1 MRKHKPINVEK
12 CKELFEY
19 RDGKLIRKVRAAKR
33 SKVGDVAGS
42 LHKSTG
48 YHQVRI
54 DGKLFNVSRIIYAIH
69 HGDPGGM
76 QVDHVNQIRA
86 DNRIE
91 NLRLVTNKENH
102 RNRTKQKNNSSGITG
117 VTWCKLMQKWLVHI
131 KFDGKTIH
139 CGYFIHLRAAAVER
153 KYQELKYGY
162 HENHGSDKK

>member
-1 MRKHKPINVEK
+1 MSKHIKINVER

-19 RDGKLIRKVRAAKR
+19 RDGKLIWKIRKSNHV
-33 SKVGDVAGS
+33 KVGDIAGS
-42 LHKSTG
+42 LNKSTG
-48 YHQVRI
+48 YHQVKI
-54 DGKLFNVSRIIYAIH
+54 DGKLFRVSRIIYAMRY
-69 HGDPGGM
+69 GDPGGM

-102 RNRTKQKNNSSGITG
+102 RNQTKQKNNSSGITG
-117 VTWCKLMQKWLVHI
+117 VTWCKLMQKWKVQI
-131 KFDGKTIH
+131 QVDGKVIH

-162 HENHGSDKK
+162 HENHGSDKQ